1 MYESAHTDPP
11 TNDCGSCQPTL
22 DVTGELGLDDHEVLA
37 GQHEMSANMEAVAEL
52 AVASIPG
59 LLTVS
64 GVHPLIFDERPDSAE
79 ASPQKTGASSGISSA
94 EGPKAVS
101 EVVLK
106 ETLGAGGMGT
116 VYSGTF
122 LGIDCA
128 VKVLKP
134 AHVKTRLAVLFRQEV
149 RPRTRPSQ

>member
-11 TNDCGSCQPTL
+11 TNDCGSCKPTL
-22 DVTGELGLDDHEVLA
+22 HVGPDNH
-37 GQHEMSANMEAVAEL
+37 EL
-52 AVASIPG
+52 AVANIPG

-64 GVHPLIFDERPDSAE
+64 GVHPLILDERPDSAE
-79 ASPQKTGASSGISSA
+79 ASPQKTGASSGIASA

-101 EVVLK
+101 EVVPK